1 MKEIL
6 FFIIGNVIA
15 IFYFSHLYFQLANL
29 GKRRKVSFYLTFPL
43 RFSVLSIFLGTL
55 FLMYG
60 SMAVYSIIGIV
71 TGRFVIL
78 YLVHKMSYL
87 P

>member
-29 GKRRKVSFYLTFPL
+29 GKRRKISFYFTFPL
-43 RFSVLSIFLGTL
+43 RFSVLSILLGIL
-55 FLMYG
+55 FLIYG

-71 TGRFVIL
+71 TGRFVVL
-78 YLVHKMSYL
+78 SLVRKAS
-87 P
+87 